1 MLTWVYSIPGMEAQ
15 KAVKQS
21 LQLMNSK
28 VKGAGGAIC
37 ISASGQ
43 VAFHFT
49 TQRMAWAIAKA
60 DILSWGLDPNE
71 HHTEKL
77 T

>member
-1 MLTWVYSIPGMEAQ
+1 MEAQ
-15 KAVKQS
+15 KAVEQS

-28 VKGAGGAIC
+28 VKGAGGAFC

-49 TQRMAWAIAKA
+49 TKRMAWATAKENT
-60 DILSWGLDPNE
+60 LSWGLDPNE
-71 HHTEKL
+71 HWTENL
-77 T
+77 S